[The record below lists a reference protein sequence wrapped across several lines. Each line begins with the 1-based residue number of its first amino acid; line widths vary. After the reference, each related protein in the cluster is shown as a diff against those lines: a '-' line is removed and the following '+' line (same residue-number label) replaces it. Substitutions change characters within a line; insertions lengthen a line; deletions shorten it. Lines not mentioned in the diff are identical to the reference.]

1 MAITYNW
8 IIEAMDV
15 VPKEGELVN
24 VVSVVHWRRKG
35 TEVVDGKT
43 YTAEVY
49 STYNCPSPSSTDF
62 TAYPD
67 LTQAQVEGWL
77 NAGLDV
83 PSIDTNIATQIEQ
96 QINPPVVTSPLPWN
110 QTTNI

>member
-8 IIEAMDV
+8 VISSMDV
-15 VPKEGELVN
+15 VPQEGELVN
-24 VVSVVHWRRKG
+24 VVSVVHWRRQG

-67 LTQAQVEGWL
+67 LTQAQVESWL

-83 PSIDTNIATQIEQ
+83 PSIDQNIATQIEQ
-96 QINPPVVTSPLPWN
+96 QINPPVIQPPLPWN

>member
-8 IIEAMDV
+8 IISSMDV

-24 VVSVVHWRRKG
+24 VVSVVHWRRRG
-35 TEVVDGKT
+35 TEVVNDKT

-49 STYNCPSPSSTDF
+49 STYNCPSPSDQDF

-83 PSIDTNIATQIEQ
+83 TSIDANIATQIEQ
-96 QINPPVVTSPLPWN
+96 QINPPVITPPLPWN

>member
-8 IIEAMDV
+8 VISSMDV

-24 VVSVVHWRRKG
+24 VVSVVHWRRQG

-49 STYNCPSPSSTDF
+49 STYSCPSPSSTDF

-83 PSIDTNIATQIEQ
+83 PSIDANIATQIAQ
-96 QINPPVVTSPLPWN
+96 QINPPVVTPPLPWN

>member
-8 IIEAMDV
+8 IISAMDV

-24 VVSVVHWRRKG
+24 VVSVVHWRRSG

-67 LTQAQVEGWL
+67 LTQAQVESWL

-83 PSIDTNIATQIEQ
+83 ASIDQNIATQIEQ
-96 QINPPVVTSPLPWN
+96 QINPPVVTPQLPWN

>member
-8 IIEAMDV
+8 IISAMDV
-15 VPKEGELVN
+15 IPKEGTLDN
-24 VVSVVHWRRKG
+24 VVSVVHWRRRG
-35 TEVVDGKT
+35 TEVVDNKT

-49 STYNCPSPSSTDF
+49 STYSCPSPSATDF

-83 PSIDTNIATQIEQ
+83 PSIDANIATQIEQ
-96 QINPPVVTSPLPWN
+96 QINPPVVTPPLPWN